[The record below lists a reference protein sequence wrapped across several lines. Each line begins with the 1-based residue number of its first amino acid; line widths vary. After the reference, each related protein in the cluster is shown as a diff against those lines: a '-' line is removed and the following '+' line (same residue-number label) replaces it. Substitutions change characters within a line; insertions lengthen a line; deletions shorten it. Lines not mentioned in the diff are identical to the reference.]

1 MAGSFFIQ
9 CQRGGNSI
17 SITQF
22 LPNEEK
28 TFERGVVLDGELSA
42 FPRPLSLNML
52 PIDAGTKVRW
62 ENTQQRRGWVN
73 RYDMDVTKLDDG
85 IRFEGIDGAPLPEGQ
100 YDLELRIG
108 EIPLVNR
115 KQTISVPG
123 SGIETVTFDAEPP
136 TRGIRLNREVSEF
149 DHDSIRILEHEKS
162 RLDDVGAV
170 EWLND
175 RPHQDRRKACLLN
188 VLAKLAVVPSRAQ
201 RLNLSVHN
209 VFQCE
214 MDRIYCAVKP
224 EFLESV
230 DATFNK
236 DATIH
241 STHKR
246 LRARIPHARAEEF
259 ELVSYRERVAGSMQ
273 AVVAVPP
280 ADLDD
285 TTHYVDLDI
294 DKNNPSHDA
303 LRFLLHIGD
312 LFDPNKTNHFD
323 IRQTLVGG
331 PSSDFVYYDVV

>member
-1 MAGSFFIQ
+1 MAGSFVIQ

-17 SITQF
+17 PITQF

-42 FPRPLSLNML
+42 FPRPFSLNML

-62 ENTQQRRGWVN
+62 ENTQQRHGWVN

-85 IRFEGIDGAPLPEGQ
+85 IRFEGTNGAPLPEGR

-108 EIPLVNR
+108 ELPLVNR
-115 KQTISVPG
+115 KQTISVPA
-123 SGIETVTFDAEPP
+123 SGTETVTFDAEPP
-136 TRGIRLNREVSEF
+136 SRTIRLTTEVEEF
-149 DHDSIRILEHEKS
+149 DDDPLRIVRHEKS
-162 RLDDVGAV
+162 MLDELGAV
-170 EWLND
+170 EWLKT
-175 RPHQDRRKACLLN
+175 RRHQDRRKACLLN
-188 VLAKLAVVPSRAQ
+188 IFAKLEVVPSRAE
-201 RLNLSVHN
+201 RLSQHVIN

-224 EFLESV
+224 EFFASV

-246 LRARIPHARAEEF
+246 LRERIPHARAQEF
-259 ELVSYRERVAGSMQ
+259 ELVSYRERVASSMQ

-331 PSSDFVYYDVV
+331 PTSDFVYYEVV